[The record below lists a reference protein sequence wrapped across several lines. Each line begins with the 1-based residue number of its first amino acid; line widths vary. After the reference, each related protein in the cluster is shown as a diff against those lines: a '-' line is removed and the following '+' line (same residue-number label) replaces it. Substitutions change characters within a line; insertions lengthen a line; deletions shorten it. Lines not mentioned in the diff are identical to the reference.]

1 MSPDEADNRGWG
13 YKTEKSYLFTLCNDF
28 DIDGCYIGNKTRFI
42 NHGANKEA
50 NVSVKLF
57 YVNGRKKKKTRKF
70 LYSRCF
76 CFSCLF
82 LCLAQTTCF
91 LFRRAEN
98 CILCKTRFTSAD
110 RTAL

>member
-57 YVNGRKKKKTRKF
+57 YVNGRKKKKNKKISVFKVFFF
-70 LYSRCF
+70 LMS
-76 CFSCLF
+76 FSLPCANNLF
-82 LCLAQTTCF
+82 PF
-91 LFRRAEN
+91 
-98 CILCKTRFTSAD
+98 
-110 RTAL
+110 